1 MNWKNIRIDEINK
14 MGLGYTPCNPYFEEV
29 YAIYDSKAETYEQ
42 FKKDLSVATGRQVQS
57 GEFGLDMKVGLIN
70 DGPVTILIDT
80 KNKE

>member
-42 FKKDLSVATGRQVQS
+42 FNADPSNRKDIGGGYTEV
-57 GEFGLDMKVGLIN
+57 K
-70 DGPVTILIDT
+70 
-80 KNKE
+80 